1 MALLLNPGLKIW
13 GSERFVRAAPA
24 VGAARRPRFLNSIHN
39 DTAVFRMHGS
49 TPRSDFGS
57 LHNAVLRQCTALL
70 CVATASAVTV
80 SKKKQKTKAD
90 LKI

>member
-1 MALLLNPGLKIW
+1 LFGPRLRSGPQ
-13 GSERFVRAAPA
+13 
-24 VGAARRPRFLNSIHN
+24 GARVSLNSI
-39 DTAVFRMHGS
+39 DIGTAVFTMHGS
-49 TPRSDFGS
+49 TPRSAVRS